1 MQRMMKESKR
11 KYQQDNDK
19 LDPLKDWE
27 EGIFFFGNVNTDNK
41 IINLP
46 FDEVSYYA
54 HQSEKDRC
62 FYHEKSGN

>member
-54 HQSEKDRC
+54 H
-62 FYHEKSGN
+62 